1 VSTRRKVAEY
11 PVARLD
17 FDAKL
22 AKQVH
27 TRKQKGESIKSI
39 AADLNLGLGKTAM
52 AELVA
57 TEGPISIE
65 DPAKLAKAVA
75 KDRED
80 GASWGVLAARY
91 RVTEGTVRA
100 AYEAATGKPWKSI
113 DYRRAS

>member
-39 AADLNLGLGKTAM
+39 AADLNLGLGRPSPRTGR
-52 AELVA
+52 
-57 TEGPISIE
+57 TE
-65 DPAKLAKAVA
+65 PA
-75 KDRED
+75 
-80 GASWGVLAARY
+80 GASWQRG
-91 RVTEGTVRA
+91 TE
-100 AYEAATGKPWKSI
+100 
-113 DYRRAS
+113 